1 MRKIA
6 QTNEHVLLINL
17 NTKKK
22 NMTDKGKD
30 KQMGKL
36 IGQLSECIL

>member
-1 MRKIA
+1 MRKIV

-22 NMTDKGKD
+22 YINDKGKD